1 MPSWVLVRRRPR
13 PHSHPAGFWSS
24 ASGLLA
30 SSEQPGSTPG
40 LNLPHTAIEGSP
52 PREPQLCL
60 ERKGGAGSEHR
71 GTPTTFLAR
80 VLPPLPAHS
89 WGSML
94 PPLSGMPTLSYSS
107 PLRSPASSPTVEITS
122 PFSEPHSALGTVDIH
137 PFIDS
142 FIHSASI

>member
-13 PHSHPAGFWSS
+13 PHSHPAGSWSS

-60 ERKGGAGSEHR
+60 ERKRGAGSEHR
-71 GTPTTFLAR
+71 GIPTTFLAR
-80 VLPPLPAHS
+80 VPPPLPELS
-89 WGSML
+89 WGPML
-94 PPLSGMPTLSYSS
+94 PPLSGMPALSYSS
-107 PLRSPASSPTVEITS
+107 PLRSPASSPTVEVTS
-122 PFSEPHSALGTVDIH
+122 PFSEPHSALGTVDTYSLT
-137 PFIDS
+137 D
-142 FIHSASI
+142 